1 MEPMIDV
8 SSAGFFSQA
17 ADIFFMVL
25 SFLLHV
31 DKHLFELVDAYGALV
46 YLFLFL
52 IVFCETG
59 LVVTPFLPGDS
70 LLFASGMLAG
80 AGRLDLFALMAVLLA
95 AAVVGDAVNYHVGRF
110 LGPPVFEREYRLLN
124 KKHLLRA
131 QEFYER
137 HGGKAII
144 LARFVPVVRTFAPF
158 VAGVATMRYARF
170 FSFNITGAL
179 LWVGLL
185 TPAGYFWGNLEW
197 VQKNFSLLIYAI
209 ILVSCLPIAVE
220 IARGLMRSRKKT

>member
-1 MEPMIDV
+1 MM
-8 SSAGFFSQA
+8 F
-17 ADIFFMVL
+17 

-31 DKHLFELVDAYGALV
+31 DKHLFELVDNYGALT
-46 YLFLFL
+46 YFFLFL

-80 AGRLDLFALMAVLLA
+80 AGRLDLFVLMAVILA
-95 AAVVGDAVNYHVGRF
+95 AAVLGDAVNYHVGRF
-110 LGPPVFEREYRLLN
+110 LGPPVFERDYKLLN
-124 KKHLLRA
+124 KKHLHQAR
-131 QEFYER
+131 EFYER

-158 VAGVATMRYARF
+158 VAGVATMHYSRF
-170 FSFNITGAL
+170 FSFNIIGAL

-185 TPAGYFWGNLEW
+185 TPAGYFWGNLEF

-209 ILVSCLPIAVE
+209 IVVSCLPIVVE
-220 IARGLMRSRKKT
+220 LVRARLRGGRKTEK